1 MKDERKVFKY
11 NNKDFIII
19 SKINDAKY
27 GEITKAIS
35 TKIKNFERI
44 YLKEENGKYSV
55 IKDAEVLKY
64 LHEHYE
70 KIKSDVIF

>member
-11 NNKDFIII
+11 NNKEYINK

-35 TKIKNFERI
+35 TKIKNFER
-44 YLKEENGKYSV
+44 
-55 IKDAEVLKY
+55 VLRKM
-64 LHEHYE
+64 HHH
-70 KIKSDVIF
+70 